1 MGYKRKKIKL
11 DGEEATMFAMVAS
24 GCDFDVILSAVRYS
38 CNGKSVEDIRL
49 LDFTKELT
57 IEYNG
62 YDSVFEQYLDRLE
75 AV

>member
-1 MGYKRKKIKL
+1 MKYKKRRIRLKTE
-11 DGEEATMFAMVAS
+11 DATMFAMVAS

-38 CNGKSVEDIRL
+38 CDGKSVEDIRL

-57 IEYNG
+57 LEYNG
-62 YDSVFEQYLDRLE
+62 YDSVFEQYLGRLE